1 MIDLHCHLLPGID
14 DGAGD
19 LEQSLEMARLS
30 VADGVTV
37 IACTP
42 HIFPGVYNNSGPDI
56 RCRIERLQS
65 ELDAAQIAIRLVS
78 GGDVHVAPDLV
89 SKLNCGEALSLNDS
103 RYVLVEPPHHVLPP
117 NIEGLFFNLLAA
129 GYVPIVTHPERMS
142 WIDREYDMLGRLVR
156 SGAWMQITAGAVLG
170 KFGSRAKGWSERMLR
185 EGLVHII
192 ASDAHDA
199 VRRPPLMKEAFR
211 ALCSLVGEEEAMNL
225 VQIRPEA
232 ILDNRA
238 PASAP
243 GLPNFERNVY
253 NNDEETLWDRVSR
266 YFRAG

>member
-1 MIDLHCHLLPGID
+1 LIDLHCHLLPGID
-14 DGAGD
+14 DGAED

-56 RCRIERLQS
+56 RLRVARLQS
-65 ELDAAQIAIRLVS
+65 EFDAAQIAIRLVA

-89 SKLNCGEALSLNDS
+89 SKLQRGEALSLNDS
-103 RYVLVEPPHHVLPP
+103 RYVLVEPPHHILPP
-117 NIEGLFFNLLAA
+117 NIEGLFFNLLTA

-142 WIDREYDMLGRLVR
+142 WIDRDYDMLGRLVR
-156 SGAWMQITAGAVLG
+156 SGAWMQITAGAVVG
-170 KFGSRAKGWSERMLR
+170 KFGSRAKDWSERLLR
-185 EGLVHII
+185 DGVVHIV

-199 VRRPPLMKEAFR
+199 VHRPPAMKEAFH
-211 ALCSLVGEEEAMNL
+211 ALRSVVGEEEAMNL
-225 VQIRPEA
+225 VQVRPEA
-232 ILDNRA
+232 ILNNRD

-243 GLPNFERNVY
+243 DLPIREESVDE
-253 NNDEETLWDRVSR
+253 NNEETFWDRVSR
-266 YFRAG
+266 YFRAS

>member
-1 MIDLHCHLLPGID
+1 LIDLHCHLLPGID
-14 DGAGD
+14 DGAAD

-56 RCRIERLQS
+56 RSRVEWLQT
-65 ELDAAQIAIRLVS
+65 ELDAAEIAIRLVS

-89 SKLNCGEALSLNDS
+89 SKLNSGEALSLNDS
-103 RYVLVEPPHHVLPP
+103 RYVLVEPPHHFLPP
-117 NIEGLFFNLLAA
+117 NVEGLFFNLLAA

-142 WIDREYDMLGRLVR
+142 WIDREYEMLVHLVR

-170 KFGSRAKGWSERMLR
+170 TFGARAKRWSERLLR
-185 EGLVHII
+185 DGMVHIV

-199 VRRPPLMKEAFR
+199 AHRPPAMKEALR
-211 ALCSLVGEEEAMNL
+211 ALRSLVGEEEAMNL

-232 ILDNRA
+232 ILNNRD

-243 GLPNFERNVY
+243 GLPIVEGNAYENE
-253 NNDEETLWDRVSR
+253 EETFWDRVSR

>member
-14 DGAGD
+14 DGAED

-56 RCRIERLQS
+56 RGHVARLQS
-65 ELDAAQIAIRLVS
+65 EFDAAQIAIRLVT

-103 RYVLVEPPHHVLPP
+103 RYVLVEPPHHILPP
-117 NIEGLFFNLLAA
+117 NIEGLFFNLLTA

-142 WIDREYDMLGRLVR
+142 WIDRDYDILVRLVR

-170 KFGSRAKGWSERMLR
+170 KFGSRAKGWSERLLHDGM
-185 EGLVHII
+185 VHIV

-199 VRRPPLMKEAFR
+199 VHRPPAMKEAFR
-211 ALCSLVGEEEAMNL
+211 ALRSLVGEEEAMNL

-232 ILDNRA
+232 ILNDRA

-243 GLPNFERNVY
+243 DLPIREGSVY
-253 NNDEETLWDRVSR
+253 ENNEETLWDRVSR
-266 YFRAG
+266 YFRAS